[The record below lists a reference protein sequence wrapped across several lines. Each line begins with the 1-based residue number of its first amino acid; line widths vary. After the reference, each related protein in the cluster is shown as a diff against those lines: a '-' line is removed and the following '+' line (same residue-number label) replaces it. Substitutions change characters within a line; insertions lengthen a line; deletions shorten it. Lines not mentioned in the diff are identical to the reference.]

1 MKNIC
6 RAERCPMRSLML
18 IIAAC
23 LTGNI
28 AHADIEY
35 VFNIQPQTILP
46 AFSFS
51 IISQTYLGEDA

>member
-1 MKNIC
+1 
-6 RAERCPMRSLML
+6 ML